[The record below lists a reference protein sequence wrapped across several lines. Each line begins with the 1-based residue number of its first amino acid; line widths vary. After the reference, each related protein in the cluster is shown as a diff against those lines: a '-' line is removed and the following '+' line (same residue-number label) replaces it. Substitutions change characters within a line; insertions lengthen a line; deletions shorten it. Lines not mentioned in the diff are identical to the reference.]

1 MLVIGGFILMYI
13 IGKPVVET
21 IQYRVMGEQTEGR
34 IIGFRGRG
42 TSTSVFNE
50 NSGKSGSKN
59 RSRRPVYRYPV
70 TEGSLDSLD
79 GYSKSTIIIPW
90 MNFELN
96 EKVNVVFD
104 KNEPSNSFIFSIGII
119 FTDTFL
125 LLLSL
130 YMIKLG
136 VTKRDN

>member
-50 NSGKSGSKN
+50 NTGKSGSKN

>member
-1 MLVIGGFILMYI
+1 MYI

>member
-1 MLVIGGFILMYI
+1 MYI

-42 TSTSVFNE
+42 TSTSVFYE
-50 NSGKSGSKN
+50 NTGKSGSKN

>member
-50 NSGKSGSKN
+50 NTGKSGSKN

-96 EKVNVVFD
+96 EKINVVFD
-104 KNEPSNSFIFSIGII
+104 KNEPSNSHIFSIGII
-119 FTDTFL
+119 FTDTLL

>member
-42 TSTSVFNE
+42 TSTSVFYE
-50 NSGKSGSKN
+50 NTGKSGSKN

>member
-104 KNEPSNSFIFSIGII
+104 KNEPSNSFIFNIGII
-119 FTDTFL
+119 FTDTLL